1 MGFDVVVLSAMIVM
15 IEECLDRRF
24 QVCREEVVIQQNSVL
39 QGLVPALDFAL
50 CLRVQWRPLT

>member
-1 MGFDVVVLSAMIVM
+1 MIVM

>member
-1 MGFDVVVLSAMIVM
+1 VGFDVFVLLAMIVM
-15 IEECLDRRF
+15 IDECLDRRF

-39 QGLVPALDFAL
+39 QGLVPSLDFAL